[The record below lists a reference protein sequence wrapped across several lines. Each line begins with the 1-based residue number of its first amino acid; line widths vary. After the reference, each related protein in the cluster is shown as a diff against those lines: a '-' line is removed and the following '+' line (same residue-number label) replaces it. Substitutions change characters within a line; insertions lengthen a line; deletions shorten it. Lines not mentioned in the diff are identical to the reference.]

1 MLMTI
6 IHAHGRRGEFPPT
19 QAENYPPG
27 GKFLYYRPPQARFRR
42 IFGGAFYPPSILPPA
57 EVLGPHQGLEKLT
70 PHPPGK
76 KLGPLKI
83 SGSLGMYDD
92 NGIL

>member
-1 MLMTI
+1 MPMGGGGI
-6 IHAHGRRGEFPPT
+6 SPH
-19 QAENYPPG
+19 PG
-27 GKFLYYRPPQARFRR
+27 GKLSPRWKFFVLQTPPSQISQNFL
-42 IFGGAFYPPSILPPA
+42 GGFLPPSISPPPPA
-57 EVLGPHQGLEKLT
+57 EVLRPHQGLEKVT
-70 PHPPGK
+70 PPPPGK